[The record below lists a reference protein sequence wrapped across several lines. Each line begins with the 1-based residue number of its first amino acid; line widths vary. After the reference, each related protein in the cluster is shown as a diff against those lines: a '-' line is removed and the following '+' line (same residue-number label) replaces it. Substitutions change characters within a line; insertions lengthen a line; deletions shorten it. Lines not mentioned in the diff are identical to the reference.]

1 MSAVCTSVCT
11 NNAENG
17 DRSDMKRL
25 AEALRK
31 QLSDDERQRLAEQLM
46 ANQAEEDV
54 GGFFLPRGCQ
64 LTSNSGPKMTA
75 QQTVTVHDALGQ
87 KTYHKT
93 SLSTPTNGMPPS
105 DLYGKISRV
114 V

>member
-54 GGFFLPRGCQ
+54 GG
-64 LTSNSGPKMTA
+64 
-75 QQTVTVHDALGQ
+75 
-87 KTYHKT
+87 
-93 SLSTPTNGMPPS
+93 
-105 DLYGKISRV
+105 
-114 V
+114 